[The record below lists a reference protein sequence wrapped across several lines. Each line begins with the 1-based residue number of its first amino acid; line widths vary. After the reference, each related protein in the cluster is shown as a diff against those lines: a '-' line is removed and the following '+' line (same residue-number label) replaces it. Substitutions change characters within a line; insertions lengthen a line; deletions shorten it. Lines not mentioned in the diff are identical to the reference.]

1 MKAMEHPEIDNVVSH
16 QLKRLWFLLSEM
28 DAAHVQRLA
37 HAAGRPSARSAHGRR
52 AA

>member
-1 MKAMEHPEIDNVVSH
+1 MEHPEIHVVVAQ
-16 QLKRLWFLLSEM
+16 QLKRLWSLLSEM

-37 HAAGRPSARSAHGRR
+37 RSAGKPRKTSTRR

>member
-1 MKAMEHPEIDNVVSH
+1 MEQPELHVVVSQ
-16 QLKRLWFLLSEM
+16 QLKRLWSLLSEM

-37 HAAGRPSARSAHGRR
+37 RSAGKPRKPSSRR